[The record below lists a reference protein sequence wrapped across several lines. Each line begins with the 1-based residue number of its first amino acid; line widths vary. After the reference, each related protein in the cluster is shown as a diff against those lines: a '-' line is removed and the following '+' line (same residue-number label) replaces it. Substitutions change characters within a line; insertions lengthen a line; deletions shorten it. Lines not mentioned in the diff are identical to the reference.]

1 MRLYRQPPRSVVLG
15 VLLLAALAGGIATA
29 SESAGALQQ
38 IGSEQRPT
46 RVVFA
51 IDNSGS
57 MSGLGAS
64 DPSAQR
70 IEGVQTLIGVLSG
83 FLSEPG
89 EDRTVEFGAL
99 SFGSGELEVLSP
111 LTSVL
116 EPGLAERLR
125 ADDLGATDFE
135 SALCGAWT
143 LAVQLVPDPA
153 SQCDLSDGFLEL
165 VGAGDQEAV
174 DASTL
179 VVVITDG
186 SPAPRGPA
194 LDLDG
199 DPSAV
204 GCPSA
209 ATTET
214 ADGDTYLCAL
224 ASTWASLRA
233 QSPADLVVIGLDAEG
248 EWFPDAE
255 PYWQRIAQC
264 GGVDE
269 RGCESRVVRS
279 VDPNQLAELILSLF
293 PTVDLCGAV
302 SEDEFNCEIP
312 GGLASVGFQ
321 VNGILDSTET
331 AVSNESGEVYRSSA
345 ATEGFRSDRAAG
357 IHTYRFERP
366 VAGSWRVVSDGP
378 QGQRIIV
385 DYDPVQLRIDGDRW
399 STEDMTISASTDSP
413 VHLPSILAQSYFFEL
428 RVDGVVVDSATSTL
442 VHVEGTD
449 FSATLPFPQRD
460 SVGDL
465 ELATFLRTAQVDIEV
480 GVAQLSFDDE
490 EPVQPLQA
498 SPECSDFTAVWSP
511 PPKESN
517 RYEFGVRLDFPL
529 LVRFREA
536 SSWTATIDSPG
547 CQDEILATAEVLS
560 PNCVDCVI
568 ESRGVPP
575 IKLEVPLA
583 GLSSGAAERRISFFS
598 PTSQVEDSLTE
609 TALINDSA
617 LLNSEPLWNGAL
629 HMLVIG
635 LALLGISAISA
646 RTPVTF
652 SQGQQ
657 PAPPNQLAVPSQ
669 RHYPLELVRL
679 GVVVFRRLPRDGEAP
694 TRCIML
700 RYVVAGGLVVR
711 ADLGWRGIVGQDL
724 TESEVRVVPWRG
736 TV

>member
-1 MRLYRQPPRSVVLG
+1 MRLYRQSPRSVVLG

-29 SESAGALQQ
+29 SERAGAIQQ

-70 IEGVQTLIGVLSG
+70 IEGVQTLIGVLSA
-83 FLSEPG
+83 FLSARG

-99 SFGSGELEVLSP
+99 SFGSDEPEILSS

-143 LAVQLVPDPA
+143 LAVQVVPDPA
-153 SQCDLSDGFLEL
+153 SGCDLSDGFLRL
-165 VGAGDQEAV
+165 AGAGDQQAV
-174 DASTL
+174 DAPTL

-199 DPSAV
+199 DPSAS

-224 ASTWASLRA
+224 ASTWTSLRA

-269 RGCESRVVRS
+269 RGCENRVVRS
-279 VDPNQLAELILSLF
+279 VDPNQLAELILRLF
-293 PTVDLCGAV
+293 PTVDLCAAV

-331 AVSNESGEVYRSSA
+331 AISNEAGEVYRSSA

-399 STEDMTISASTDSP
+399 STEDMTISASTESS

-428 RVDGVVVDSATSTL
+428 RVNGVVVDSATSTL
-442 VHVEGTD
+442 VHVEGND

-465 ELATFLRTAQVDIEV
+465 ELATYLRTAQVDIEV
-480 GVAQLSFDDE
+480 GVAQLSF
-490 EPVQPLQA
+490 PPPQLSFPPPR
-498 SPECSDFTAVWSP
+498 PECSEFTAVWNP
-511 PPKESN
+511 PPTKSN
-517 RYEFGVRLDFPL
+517 RFEFGVRLDFPL

-560 PNCVDCVI
+560 SHCVDCVI

-575 IKLEVPLA
+575 IKLEVPLT
-583 GLSSGAAERRISFFS
+583 GLSSGRADRRISVFS

-617 LLNSEPLWNGAL
+617 LLDSEPLWNGAL
-629 HMLVIG
+629 HVLVLG

-657 PAPPNQLAVPSQ
+657 PDPPYQLAVPSE
-669 RHYPLELVRL
+669 RHYPLELVRW

-694 TRCIML
+694 TRWIML

-711 ADLGWRGIVGQDL
+711 ADSGWRGIVGQDL
-724 TESEVRVVPWRG
+724 TESAVRVVPWRG